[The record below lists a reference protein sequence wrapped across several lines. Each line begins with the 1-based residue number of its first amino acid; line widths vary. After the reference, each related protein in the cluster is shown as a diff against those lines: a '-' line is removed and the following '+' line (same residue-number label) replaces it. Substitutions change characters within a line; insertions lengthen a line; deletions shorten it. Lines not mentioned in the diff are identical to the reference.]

1 MLKGD
6 YNVLNAKVKHEQE
19 TLYTIKGKWDN
30 RLDITVISFAIIANF
45 AERAN

>member
-1 MLKGD
+1 MLKGE

-30 RLDITVISFAIIANF
+30 RLDITVSLQSPLYLMS
-45 AERAN
+45 